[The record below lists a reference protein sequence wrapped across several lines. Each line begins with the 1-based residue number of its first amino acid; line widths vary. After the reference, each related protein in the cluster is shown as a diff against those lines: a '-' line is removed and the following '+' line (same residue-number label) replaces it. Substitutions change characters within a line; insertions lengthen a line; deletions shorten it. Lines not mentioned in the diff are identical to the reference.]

1 MCVPAYA
8 VRAAFVAVF
17 PEHLESLVPRSTR
30 KNVCACGGENKVR
43 EAYCVPA
50 AQNRRSSAGLDA
62 MPSEE
67 CNFQGSTAL
76 PLQSGRGS
84 NHTRPG
90 KSQGEGL
97 CQLC

>member
-67 CNFQGSTAL
+67 CNFQGSTAFL
-76 PLQSGRGS
+76 TSAVRTWKQSYQ
-84 NHTRPG
+84 TREEPG
-90 KSQGEGL
+90 
-97 CQLC
+97 